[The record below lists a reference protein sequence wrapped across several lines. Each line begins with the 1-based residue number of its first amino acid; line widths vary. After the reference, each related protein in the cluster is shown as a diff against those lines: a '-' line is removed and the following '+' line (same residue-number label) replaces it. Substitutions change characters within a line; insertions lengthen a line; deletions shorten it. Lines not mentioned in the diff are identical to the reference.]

1 MKRDSKVL
9 QSIRA
14 KTRQNSTASS
24 GDEMLLDRT
33 KLPTKSLTLT
43 DEQRSLL
50 ITRFEDNIAVIRAE
64 LNTVRNR

>member
-1 MKRDSKVL
+1 MKRNSKAL
-9 QSIRA
+9 QSIKA
-14 KTRQNSTASS
+14 KTRHKNTASS
-24 GDEMLLDRT
+24 GDEMLLDKS

-43 DEQRSLL
+43 DEQKSIL